1 MERPPDPR
9 CPARSNR
16 YVEQKFEQPESTI
29 LACEVPHLRRAEV
42 PHLRRAEAAGIG
54 GSYVASTAEPLGVT
68 GGIMRSEAA
77 AEAGA
82 LLE

>member
-29 LACEVPHLRRAEV
+29 LACEVPHLRRAE
-42 PHLRRAEAAGIG
+42 AAGIG
-54 GSYVASTAEPLGVT
+54 GSYVASTAEPLGIT

-77 AEAGA
+77 GEPGA